1 MHVFPQI
8 HSPYYFYYSLILKI
22 QTQETRKNPPVRLVR
37 LALRHFRNY
46 PALSLEP
53 APGFNYLFG
62 PNGAGK
68 TNLLEAIHF
77 LTRLRSFRRASR
89 RGMIEEGQLGMY
101 LRGEFRRE
109 EGAAAGVTLEAAV
122 QDHERKYRV
131 NGKEEGDLLSYLDQV
146 HTAVFFPE
154 SLQIV
159 KEGPALRRAFFDRAL
174 AAENPAHLAAA
185 REYNRLLAER
195 NRLLKGGANSDIL
208 AVWDRRFLKSAA
220 RIVARRQR
228 YLGSLRG
235 HLALLECSLASAL
248 GRRIEVEYTAE
259 GTGLSGETWEY
270 LAGGEEDP
278 EAAAEAVLAQSAA
291 RAAAEERR
299 RGVTQW
305 GPHLD
310 DFRIRL
316 GTRRARDVASQGEQ
330 RLLTLAL
337 VMAAA
342 GSFRAARGE
351 EPIILLDDLS
361 SELDERCRGDVLG
374 HLAATGAQVF
384 ITSTEAPG
392 SRAGGAGAGRFHIEK
407 GILSA
412 R

>member
-1 MHVFPQI
+1 M
-8 HSPYYFYYSLILKI
+8 
-22 QTQETRKNPPVRLVR
+22 RLVR

-46 PALSLEP
+46 PGLTFEP
-53 APGFNYLFG
+53 APGFNYIFG

-89 RGMIEEGQLGMY
+89 RGMIEEGQQGMY
-101 LRGEFRRE
+101 LRGDFRRGA
-109 EGAAAGVTLEAAV
+109 GAAAGVVLEAAV
-122 QDHERKYRV
+122 QDRERKYQV

-146 HTAVFFPE
+146 HTSVFFPE

-174 AAENPAHLAAA
+174 AAENPAHLAGA

-235 HLALLECSLASAL
+235 QLALLERSFASAL
-248 GRRIEVEYTAE
+248 GRRIEIEYTAE
-259 GTGLSGETWEY
+259 GTGVPGETWER
-270 LAGGEEDP
+270 LAGGEGDS
-278 EAAAEAVLAQSAA
+278 EAAVEAALERSAG

-299 RGVTQW
+299 RGVTLW

-316 GTRRARDVASQGEQ
+316 GERRARDAASQGEQ

-337 VMAAA
+337 VVAAA
-342 GSFRAARGE
+342 QGFRAVRGE

-361 SELDERCRGDVLG
+361 SELDERRRGDVLG
-374 HLAATGAQVF
+374 HLATMGAQVF

-392 SRAGGAGAGRFHIEK
+392 SGPGGSGTGRFHIE
-407 GILSA
+407 GGVLSA